1 MKIGST
7 LVIIFVVLYSI
18 APVAAVEPEEI
29 LKDPKLEQRARS
41 LSQGL
46 RCLVCQNQSIDD
58 SNADL
63 ARDLRAVVR
72 EHLKLGYTDAQVLD
86 YVVARYGE
94 FVLLNPR
101 LNSRTALLWF
111 GPILILS
118 FGIIGIL
125 IWFRRRNIRDI
136 NLLTIEEEKQFSSL
150 TTQNPEKENHG

>member
-7 LVIIFVVLYSI
+7 LVIIFVALYSI

-72 EHLKLGYTDAQVLD
+72 ERLNLGYTDAQVLD

-111 GPILILS
+111 GPILIFS

-125 IWFRRRNIRDI
+125 IWFRRRNLGDI

>member
-7 LVIIFVVLYSI
+7 LVIIFVALYSI

-72 EHLKLGYTDAQVLD
+72 ERLKLGYTDAQVLD

>member
-7 LVIIFVVLYSI
+7 LVIIFVALYSI

-58 SNADL
+58 SNSDL

-72 EHLKLGYTDAQVLD
+72 ERLKLGYTDAQVLD

-101 LNSRTALLWF
+101 LNSRTALLWL

-125 IWFRRRNIRDI
+125 IWFHQRNLADTNR
-136 NLLTIEEEKQFSSL
+136 LTIEEEKQFSSL
-150 TTQNPEKENHG
+150 ITEKPEKEHDG

>member
-7 LVIIFVVLYSI
+7 LVIIFVALYSI

-101 LNSRTALLWF
+101 LNSRTALLWL

>member
-7 LVIIFVVLYSI
+7 LVIIFVALYSI

-101 LNSRTALLWF
+101 LNSRTALLWL

-125 IWFRRRNIRDI
+125 IWFRRRNIGDT
-136 NLLTIEEEKQFSSL
+136 NHLTVEEEKQFSSL
-150 TTQNPEKENHG
+150 TTQNPEKENDG

>member
-7 LVIIFVVLYSI
+7 LVIIFVALYSI

-72 EHLKLGYTDAQVLD
+72 ERLKLGYTDAQVLD

-101 LNSRTALLWF
+101 LNSRTALLWL

-118 FGIIGIL
+118 FGIMGIL

>member
-7 LVIIFVVLYSI
+7 LVIIFVALYSI

-150 TTQNPEKENHG
+150 TPQNPEKENHG

>member
-7 LVIIFVVLYSI
+7 LVIIFVALYSI